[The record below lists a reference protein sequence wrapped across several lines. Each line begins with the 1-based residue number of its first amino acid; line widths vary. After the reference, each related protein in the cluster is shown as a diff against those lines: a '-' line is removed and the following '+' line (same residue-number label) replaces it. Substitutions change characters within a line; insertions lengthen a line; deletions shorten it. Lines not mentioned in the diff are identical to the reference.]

1 MGDTD
6 SIQSPRRIVSL
17 VPSDTFNV
25 AALGAR
31 SRLVGRT
38 RYCVEPRGLD
48 EVATVGGTKQ
58 VRVDKVLALR
68 PDLVLANRE
77 ENSRD
82 DVLAL
87 VDAGVEVMLTFPR
100 TVSEG
105 LDSLVA
111 IAHRLGVAWE
121 GKASALLRTARTL
134 QARLS
139 RPVHAPGASCFVPI
153 WKKPWMT
160 VNDDTYVGDVLR
172 VLGLRN
178 VFGGLPSQGVDGRDT
193 RYPVVELDDVV
204 AMQPEVVLL
213 PDEPYPFSDRHARQM
228 SELPI
233 PAARSGRIHRVSGR
247 DLCWPGAWAIDGIGR
262 LADRISR

>member
-1 MGDTD
+1 M
-6 SIQSPRRIVSL
+6 

-25 AALGAR
+25 VALGAR

-38 RYCVEPRGLD
+38 RYCVEPPGLD

-58 VRVDKVLALR
+58 VRVDKVIALR

-87 VDAGVEVMLTFPR
+87 VDAGLEVMLTFPR
-100 TVSEG
+100 TVSDG

-111 IAHRLGVAWE
+111 VAHRLGMARDE
-121 GKASALLRTARTL
+121 KASALLRAARTL
-134 QARLS
+134 QARLA
-139 RPVHAPGASCFVPI
+139 RPIPTPWASCFVAI

-160 VNDDTYVGDVLR
+160 VNDDTYIGDVLR
-172 VLGLRN
+172 ALGLRN
-178 VFGGLPSQGVDGRDT
+178 VFGELPSQGVDGRDT
-193 RYPVVELDDVV
+193 RYAVVDLDEVV

-213 PDEPYPFSDRHARQM
+213 PDEPYPFSDRHARRIG
-228 SELPI
+228 ELPI
-233 PAARSGRIHRVSGR
+233 PAARSGRIHCVSGR
-247 DLCWPGAWAIDGIGR
+247 DLCWPGAWSIEGIGR
-262 LADRISR
+262 LADSIGR